1 MSKEDNAQ
9 IIIQKAFQDPI
20 SELLLNKSNLTKIQF
35 ETLVIDLLTDLIS
48 DKKLSFTEKT
58 LYRRTIVSRGAFSR
72 TLGQA
77 RSNVISAIY
86 TIILLSYIGVLDSR
100 PFEEYEILAEKLR
113 DYISILKDSD
123 GSHKK
128 RQLKRIEA
136 ELLEGITIL
145 SKPTRLKSL

>member
-1 MSKEDNAQ
+1 MSAEDNALN
-9 IIIQKAFQDPI
+9 IIQKAFQEPI

-35 ETLVIDLLTDLIS
+35 ETLVIELLTDLMS
-48 DKKLSFTEKT
+48 DKKLSFNEKT

-113 DYISILKDSD
+113 DYISLLDDSD
-123 GSHKK
+123 GSLKK

-145 SKPTRLKSL
+145 SKPTSIKSL

>member
-1 MSKEDNAQ
+1 MPAEDNAQ

-48 DKKLSFTEKT
+48 DKKLSFKEKT

-77 RSNVISAIY
+77 RSKVISAIY
-86 TIILLSYIGVLDSR
+86 TILLLSYIGVLDSR

-113 DYISILKDSD
+113 DYISVLEDSE
-123 GSHKK
+123 GSQKK

-145 SKPTRLKSL
+145 SKPTSIKSM

>member
-1 MSKEDNAQ
+1 MSEEDNAQ

-20 SELLLNKSNLTKIQF
+20 SELLLKKSNLTKIQF
-35 ETLVIDLLTDLIS
+35 ETLVIDLLTDSIS

-58 LYRRTIVSRGAFSR
+58 LFRSTKVSRGAFSR

-77 RSNVISAIY
+77 RSRVISAIY

-113 DYISILKDSD
+113 DYISAIENSD
-123 GSHKK
+123 ISQKK

-136 ELLEGITIL
+136 ELLEGITTL
-145 SKPTRLKSL
+145 SKPTSIKSL

>member
-1 MSKEDNAQ
+1 MSLEDSAQ

-20 SELLLNKSNLTKIQF
+20 SELLLKNSYLTKVQF

-48 DKKLSFTEKT
+48 DKKLSFKEKT
-58 LYRRTIVSRGAFSR
+58 LYRRKTVSRGSFSR

-77 RSNVISAIY
+77 RTKVISAIY
-86 TIILLSYIGVLDSR
+86 TIILLSYIGVLGSK
-100 PFEEYEILAEKLR
+100 PFEDYEILTEKLR
-113 DYISILKDSD
+113 DYLSLLNESEGSI
-123 GSHKK
+123 KK

-145 SKPTRLKSL
+145 SKPTTIKSL

>member
-1 MSKEDNAQ
+1 LPTEDNAQ

-35 ETLVIDLLTDLIS
+35 ETLVIDLLTDLMS
-48 DKKLSFTEKT
+48 DKKLSFNEKT

-77 RSNVISAIY
+77 RSKVISAFY

-113 DYISILKDSD
+113 DYISILDSSD
-123 GSHKK
+123 RSQKK

-145 SKPTRLKSL
+145 SKPTSIKNM

>member
-1 MSKEDNAQ
+1 MPAEDKAQ

-48 DKKLSFTEKT
+48 DKKLSFNEKT

-77 RSNVISAIY
+77 RSKVISAIY

-113 DYISILKDSD
+113 DYISVLNDSE
-123 GSHKK
+123 GSQKK

-145 SKPTRLKSL
+145 SKPTSIKSM